1 MFENDNNTIK
11 KAQQGD
17 KFELEKLIKQNQR
30 TNMEHSKKV
39 QRQRLR
45 TRRFVPN
52 RMCRIYKIN
61 QKI

>member
-39 QRQRLR
+39 QWQR
-45 TRRFVPN
+45 
-52 RMCRIYKIN
+52 I
-61 QKI
+61 